1 MIASMVSP
9 SDPAD
14 VPGLTA
20 PATRWW
26 RWPWRQT
33 VGVLGQRFRED
44 RLGLT
49 AGSLTFTTLISLVP
63 LFTVAL
69 ALFSAFPV
77 FSSFQGALERLLLQN
92 LVPDAISRPV
102 MASLTQFASKA
113 SRLGAL
119 GLGVLAVTALALVLT
134 IDRTLNALWRVR
146 RPRPL
151 AQRLLVYW
159 AVLTLG
165 PLLLGASLTLTWWVL
180 SASRGLVSALPGG
193 LGVVVDVLQFAL
205 LALAATMLFRFV
217 PNTEV
222 RWVHAGMG
230 GVFVAAGVEGAKQ
243 ALAWYVA
250 TVPTINSVY
259 GAFAIVPILLVWIY
273 LLWVVVLLGAVVAA
287 YAPVLS
293 MRLEPRAAGPGDR
306 FGLALDLLRLL
317 EACRHT
323 PMHGMTAMETARRLR
338 VDVLEAEPLL
348 DLLVEIGWA
357 GRLDEAG
364 TGRYV
369 LLADPSLTNAAPL
382 LDRLLVM
389 PSASTAAFRRRA
401 QVETL
406 RLAELIG

>member
-1 MIASMVSP
+1 ME
-9 SDPAD
+9 
-14 VPGLTA
+14 A

-26 RWPWRQT
+26 HWPWRQT
-33 VGVLGQRFRED
+33 LVVLRQRFRED

-49 AGSLTFTTLISLVP
+49 AGSLTFTTLIALVP

-92 LVPDAISRPV
+92 LVPDAIARPV
-102 MASLTQFASKA
+102 MSSLAQFATKA
-113 SRLGAL
+113 SRMGAL
-119 GLGVLAVTALALVLT
+119 GLGLLAVTALALVLT

-146 RPRPL
+146 RPRPF

-180 SASRGLVSALPGG
+180 SASRGVVSALPGG
-193 LGVVVDVLQFAL
+193 LGLVVDAVQFAL
-205 LALAATMLFRFV
+205 LATAATMLFRFV

-222 RWVHAGMG
+222 RWIHAGLG
-230 GVFVAAGVEGAKQ
+230 GVFVAAGIEVAKQ
-243 ALAWYVA
+243 ALAWYVS
-250 TVPTINSVY
+250 TVPTLNSIY
-259 GAFAIVPILLVWIY
+259 GAFAIVPILLVWVY

-317 EACRHT
+317 EAARHT
-323 PMHGMTAMETARRLR
+323 PVHGLTAAEAARRLR
-338 VDVLEAEPLL
+338 VDVLEVEPLL
-348 DLLVEIGWA
+348 DLIVEIGWG

-369 LLADPSLTNAAPL
+369 LLAEPALTQALPL

-389 PSASTAAFRRRA
+389 PTASAAPFRQRA
-401 QVETL
+401 QLEAM
-406 RLAELIG
+406 RLSELMG